1 MEYGTERNDSAALL
15 KRLEQ
20 LAAAS
25 QSNIDA
31 ALAQG
36 EESGRDPAIVLPEGV
51 RIEALGHLLPAPLA
65 RRGAF
70 TTTML
75 AAFLSYCEDYVKP
88 LRTEVFVSLQ
98 SMTAKAVF
106 DQGDAEDPGWGSH
119 TGELFLK
126 RTASYEAL
134 LKSDRV
140 QMAQEKF
147 VEWVEDNEDALV
159 FSGRDGTEMPT
170 HLAIRALR
178 ELTVQQAKVS
188 TSRLENLSSS
198 TSAME
203 SVELSSALEMPY
215 GFRFVTAPYLGLE
228 SRNVEAV
235 IRAKEGGETAI
246 YMSYRIKSLE
256 LLEEDIANEFADL
269 LSEAKELEDAT
280 VYLGSYS

>member
-1 MEYGTERNDSAALL
+1 MEYGIEKNDSATLL

-20 LAAAS
+20 LAAVS
-25 QSNIDA
+25 QSNVDV
-31 ALAQG
+31 ALTQG
-36 EESGRDPAIVLPEGV
+36 QETGHDPAIVLPEGV
-51 RIEALGHLLPAPLA
+51 RVESLGHLLPAPLA
-65 RRGAF
+65 RRGTF

-88 LRTEVFVSLQ
+88 LRTEVFVSPEKRA
-98 SMTAKAVF
+98 AKAVF
-106 DQGDAEDPGWGSH
+106 DQGDADDPGWGSH

-126 RTASYEAL
+126 RTASYDAL

-140 QMAQEKF
+140 PMAQEKF

-170 HLAIRALR
+170 PLAIRALR

-188 TSRLENLSSS
+188 TSSFENLSSS

-203 SVELSSALEMPY
+203 SVELSSALEMPH
-215 GFRFVTAPYLGLE
+215 GFRFITAPYLSLE
-228 SRNVEAV
+228 IRNVEAV
-235 IRAKEGGETAI
+235 LKARQVGETAVSL
-246 YMSYRIKSLE
+246 SYRIKSLE
-256 LLEEDIANEFADL
+256 LLEEDVANEFADL
-269 LSEAKELEDAT
+269 LSEATELEEAT